1 MNYFKYDIF
10 LKKIF
15 ARLFGI
21 YIKIK
26 NAKHSNYKKKN
37 IEVGHLNNMQK
48 ILFLELE
55 KDFIQLKER
64 ELKNRKIK
72 IKLGMV
78 G

>member
-1 MNYFKYDIF
+1 MPT
-10 LKKIF
+10 
-15 ARLFGI
+15 
-21 YIKIK
+21 
-26 NAKHSNYKKKN
+26 
-37 IEVGHLNNMQK
+37 

-64 ELKNRKIK
+64 ELKNRQIK

>member
-1 MNYFKYDIF
+1 MP
-10 LKKIF
+10 
-15 ARLFGI
+15 
-21 YIKIK
+21 
-26 NAKHSNYKKKN
+26 
-37 IEVGHLNNMQK
+37 K

-64 ELKNRKIK
+64 ELKNRQIK

>member
-1 MNYFKYDIF
+1 MK
-10 LKKIF
+10 
-15 ARLFGI
+15 
-21 YIKIK
+21 
-26 NAKHSNYKKKN
+26 
-37 IEVGHLNNMQK
+37 HLNNMPK

-64 ELKNRKIK
+64 ELKNRQIK

>member
-1 MNYFKYDIF
+1 MT
-10 LKKIF
+10 
-15 ARLFGI
+15 
-21 YIKIK
+21 
-26 NAKHSNYKKKN
+26 
-37 IEVGHLNNMQK
+37 K

-64 ELKNRKIK
+64 ELKNRQIK

>member
-1 MNYFKYDIF
+1 MP
-10 LKKIF
+10 
-15 ARLFGI
+15 
-21 YIKIK
+21 
-26 NAKHSNYKKKN
+26 
-37 IEVGHLNNMQK
+37 K

-64 ELKNRKIK
+64 ELKNRRIK

>member
-1 MNYFKYDIF
+1 MNYFKYIF
-10 LKKIF
+10 LKKFF

-26 NAKHSNYKKKN
+26 NAKQSNYKKKS
-37 IEVGHLNNMQK
+37 IEVRHLNNMQK

-64 ELKNRKIK
+64 ELKNRQIK